1 MSSPVRI
8 EPLLWSDGLVLYNRV
23 GGEEVKDHDFTEAE
37 FDELWEKG
45 ERVEV
50 IRPKK
55 ATMSV
60 FSMKIDRDLFKALVD
75 RAQEMD
81 IPPSAL
87 ARHFIAEGLLA
98 NGAEMPTE
106 QILKILQKRIRDLER
121 AG

>member
-1 MSSPVRI
+1 M
-8 EPLLWSDGLVLYNRV
+8 VLYNRV
-23 GGEEVKDHDFTEAE
+23 GGKEVKDHGFTEAE

-45 ERVEV
+45 EQVEV

-75 RAQEMD
+75 HAQEMD

-87 ARHFIAEGLLA
+87 ARQLIAEGLLA
-98 NGAEMPTE
+98 NGVEMPTE